1 MGEIVYGS
9 ELVNEVM
16 YESELYELFIKEIQ
30 RMYNL
35 KFEDKAYKYFKLR
48 FLIYNS
54 DKKKNEIDTTLNLCR
69 FLMTELNIPLI
80 ENSYFIYKGEQ
91 IVVSDAIYSII
102 QNWEFR
108 ASLVNEMDIWQKTIV
123 DETLTLPMALFIDKA
138 YNEIIQKA
146 NTLTKKIAPKND
158 RERNIYL
165 KYYGLSELNNL
176 FKTKVS
182 PPKLFQD
189 IDYGPNH
196 NPYRRTL
203 EEKLESFI
211 HYLQFDSNNVAL
223 IEESE
228 LEDYIIKNI
237 EKVEKGLKYL
247 DRQVPVEGGRIDIL
261 AKDRGGIYTII
272 ELKVE
277 EDKELVWQCLY
288 YPDAIKEKYKTSKVR
303 MITLCPEYKPHIMKV
318 LSNIKHLETYK
329 YKLRLNSNKIKD
341 IIIF

>member
-1 MGEIVYGS
+1 MG

-91 IVVSDAIYSII
+91 IVVSDTIYSII

-176 FKTKVS
+176 FKQKFHHLSYFKILIMDPT
-182 PPKLFQD
+182 
-189 IDYGPNH
+189 I
-196 NPYRRTL
+196 
-203 EEKLESFI
+203 I
-211 HYLQFDSNNVAL
+211 L
-223 IEESE
+223 IEE
-228 LEDYIIKNI
+228 
-237 EKVEKGLKYL
+237 
-247 DRQVPVEGGRIDIL
+247 
-261 AKDRGGIYTII
+261 
-272 ELKVE
+272 
-277 EDKELVWQCLY
+277 
-288 YPDAIKEKYKTSKVR
+288 
-303 MITLCPEYKPHIMKV
+303 H
-318 LSNIKHLETYK
+318 
-329 YKLRLNSNKIKD
+329 
-341 IIIF
+341 